1 MTVVAASAAHVRTVS
16 PATRGDYSEED
27 VCGIRYIW
35 LKTPGCRGNGARR
48 VLNIG
53 AFVGQLLRHRARIG
67 RDCRPEVVIA
77 SSTYRRLAESQHALA
92 VG

>member
-1 MTVVAASAAHVRTVS
+1 MFYLAREWTELGHRVTVVAASAAHVRTVS

-53 AFVGQLLRHRARIG
+53 AFVGQLLRHL
-67 RDCRPEVVIA
+67 VV
-77 SSTYRRLAESQHALA
+77 TQLN
-92 VG
+92 V